1 LILFAQKETD
11 MRSED
16 VLNLEDLSF
25 DEAPDIVAAMT
36 LPDLRRYVEE
46 DHDDDD
52 DLGLR
57 TLLENPEALS
67 RSFRRQLQ

>member
-1 LILFAQKETD
+1 

-16 VLNLEDLSF
+16 ALNVEDFSF

-67 RSFRRQLQ
+67 KSFWRQLQ

>member
-1 LILFAQKETD
+1 MRSPDALIL
-11 MRSED
+11 ED
-16 VLNLEDLSF
+16 TSF

-36 LPDLRRYVEE
+36 LPELRRYVEE
-46 DHDDDD
+46 DHEDDD

-67 RSFRRQLQ
+67 KSFRRQLQ

>member
-1 LILFAQKETD
+1 
-11 MRSED
+11 MRSQD
-16 VLNLEDLSF
+16 ALILEDLSF
-25 DEAPDIVAAMT
+25 DEAPDILAAMT

-67 RSFRRQLQ
+67 KSFRCRLQ

>member
-1 LILFAQKETD
+1 

-16 VLNLEDLSF
+16 ATIWEDLSF

-36 LPDLRRYVEE
+36 LPELRHYVEE
-46 DHDDDD
+46 DHHDDD
-52 DLGLR
+52 DLGLK
-57 TLLENPEALS
+57 TLLEHPEALS

>member
-1 LILFAQKETD
+1 
-11 MRSED
+11 MRSQD
-16 VLNLEDLSF
+16 PLNLEDLSF

-46 DHDDDD
+46 DHRDDDD

-67 RSFRRQLQ
+67 KSFRRQLQ

>member
-1 LILFAQKETD
+1 MHSEEALI
-11 MRSED
+11 
-16 VLNLEDLSF
+16 LEDLSF

-36 LPDLRRYVEE
+36 LPDLRHYVEE

-67 RSFRRQLQ
+67 KSFWRRLQ

>member
-1 LILFAQKETD
+1 
-11 MRSED
+11 MRSQD
-16 VLNLEDLSF
+16 ALILEDLSL

-46 DHDDDD
+46 DREDDHE
-52 DLGLR
+52 LGLR

-67 RSFRRQLQ
+67 KSFRCQLQ

>member
-1 LILFAQKETD
+1 

-16 VLNLEDLSF
+16 AVILEDLSF

-36 LPDLRRYVEE
+36 LPELRRYVEE
-46 DHDDDD
+46 DHEDDD

-57 TLLENPEALS
+57 TLLEYPEALS
-67 RSFRRQLQ
+67 KSFRRQLQ

>member
-1 LILFAQKETD
+1 

-16 VLNLEDLSF
+16 ALDLEDLSL

-52 DLGLR
+52 DIGLR
-57 TLLENPEALS
+57 TLLENPEALAK
-67 RSFRRQLQ
+67 SFRRLLQ

>member
-1 LILFAQKETD
+1 
-11 MRSED
+11 MRSQDALIFED
-16 VLNLEDLSF
+16 PSF
-25 DEAPDIVAAMT
+25 DEAPDILTAMT

-52 DLGLR
+52 DLGPR

-67 RSFRRQLQ
+67 KSFRCQLQ

>member
-1 LILFAQKETD
+1 
-11 MRSED
+11 MRSQD
-16 VLNLEDLSF
+16 ALILEDLSL

-46 DHDDDD
+46 DREDDDE
-52 DLGLR
+52 LGLR

-67 RSFRRQLQ
+67 KSFRRQLQ

>member
-1 LILFAQKETD
+1 
-11 MRSED
+11 MRSQDTLIFED
-16 VLNLEDLSF
+16 PSF
-25 DEAPDIVAAMT
+25 DEAPDILAAMT

-67 RSFRRQLQ
+67 KSFRRQLQ